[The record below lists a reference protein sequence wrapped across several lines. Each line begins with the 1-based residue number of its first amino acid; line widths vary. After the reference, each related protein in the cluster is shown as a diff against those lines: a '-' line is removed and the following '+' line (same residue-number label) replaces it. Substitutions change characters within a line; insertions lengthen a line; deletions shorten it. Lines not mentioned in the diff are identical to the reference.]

1 MKNKFFYNKFLPV
14 LSVFLLIVFV
24 FTTSVFASSDIKC
37 QSCDFVIKTYLDYD
51 FSSIR
56 ENGGKHLGLITAVNY
71 NDEKYVVA
79 YWSYDSNYHNVKP
92 YLNNGIIF
100 MEGTYNTMIYKVVDG
115 SLVHQGWSGGLFEVN
130 GFDDFGKNSTV
141 FSSSSDIY
149 TDSSLTDVFFHSA
162 PLGITQTL
170 VEETEKVQI
179 AEQLRTMVVG
189 FLKYLIALVISVIAF
204 WKGWQFLLT
213 QLKKA

>member
-37 QSCDFVIKTYLDYD
+37 QSCDVTINTNLDYD
-51 FSSIR
+51 FSSVS
-56 ENGGKHLGLITAVNY
+56 ESGGKHLGLLVVADY
-71 NDEKYVVA
+71 NNEKYVFA
-79 YWSYDSNYHNVKP
+79 YWSYDSNFHNVKP
-92 YLNNGIIF
+92 YINNGFVF
-100 MEGTYNTMIYKVVDG
+100 MEGTYNIMIYKVVDN
-115 SLVHQGWSGGLFEVN
+115 SLVHQGWTGGLFEKN
-130 GFDDFGKNSTV
+130 GFADLGKNSTV